1 MDQSGNIIV
10 KRLSNCDVFIR
21 GWEKDNNS
29 LSDEITELNGELE
42 LEKSVSLF
50 DMKKF
55 QASVNREL
63 KSAYPN
69 RRKLENQCMCA
80 IVFVKDS
87 TSLLDVPSWIL
98 LINIVALDLLKS
110 RLPTVVVPV
119 VTTTTTTSSSGV
131 NSYGVRNYDSPVK
144 PLLRFN
150 SSGYNSRSAS
160 DEDPYSILLPSTN
173 SSSSSSQE
181 VTTSK
186 DKKSG
191 RIIQS
196 HLSNSSSESVSD
208 HKPPELPPRD
218 FTKGG
223 GGGKKGISK
232 SRNLPFGFRSL
243 VKSGSNGKLNQV
255 PLNGQ
260 MDSKNLPYGK
270 FNNNK

>member
-29 LSDEITELNGELE
+29 LSEEITELNGQLE

-55 QASVNREL
+55 QGSVNREL

-87 TSLLDVPSWIL
+87 TSLLDVPSWVL

-110 RLPTVVVPV
+110 RLPA
-119 VTTTTTTSSSGV
+119 VTYSPS
-131 NSYGVRNYDSPVK
+131 RHFDSPVK
-144 PLLRFN
+144 PLPRFN
-150 SSGYNSRSAS
+150 SGYNSRSAS

-173 SSSSSSQE
+173 SNSSSGSSSQE
-181 VTTSK
+181 KEKKATRITSIN
-186 DKKSG
+186 S
-191 RIIQS
+191 S
-196 HLSNSSSESVSD
+196 SNSSSESVSD

-218 FTKGG
+218 FTKA
-223 GGGKKGISK
+223 KKGK
-232 SRNLPFGFRSL
+232 SRHLPFGIRAL

-255 PLNGQ
+255 PLNGSI
-260 MDSKNLPYGK
+260 DNCKNQPYGEYLIVTLLWAEY
-270 FNNNK
+270 F

>member
-1 MDQSGNIIV
+1 MDQAGNIIV

-87 TSLLDVPSWIL
+87 TSLLDVPSWVL

-110 RLPTVVVPV
+110 RLPAMTY
-119 VTTTTTTSSSGV
+119 S
-131 NSYGVRNYDSPVK
+131 RNFESPVK
-144 PLLRFN
+144 PLPRFAT
-150 SSGYNSRSAS
+150 GYNSRSAS

-173 SSSSSSQE
+173 SSSGSSSQD
-181 VTTSK
+181 K
-186 DKKSG
+186 DKKG
-191 RIIQS
+191 RIAS
-196 HLSNSSSESVSD
+196 NSSNSSSESVSD

-218 FTKGG
+218 FTKA
-223 GGGKKGISK
+223 KKGK
-232 SRNLPFGFRSL
+232 SRHLPFAIRSL

-260 MDSKNLPYGK
+260 IDNCKNQQYGK
-270 FNNNK
+270 